1 MTQRNK
7 QHRENAWKFDVPTVF
22 PFCYNHCNRYFFHF
36 IMHFLH
42 KYNFCTPKKLII
54 QGTLERTILKID
66 IRKLLLFCLYFIYLF
81 ILFYFLPKK
90 VIWNDDVLKYFWY
103 IFFTIWTYL
112 IIIRRVICKV
122 VQLKNTSDVTS

>member
-7 QHRENAWKFDVPTVF
+7 KHRENAWKFDVPTVF

-66 IRKLLLFCLYFIYLF
+66 IRKLLSFLPLFYLF

-90 VIWNDDVLKYFWY
+90 VIWNDDILKYFWY

>member
-66 IRKLLLFCLYFIYLF
+66 IRKLLSFLPLFY
-81 ILFYFLPKK
+81 LFYFIFCLKK
-90 VIWNDDVLKYFWY
+90 SSETMTFWNIFDKF
-103 IFFTIWTYL
+103 FFTIWTYL